1 MSVNALGIPTYIYRG
16 IVHDLLLSSRL
27 LCGSPLFESINQRRV
42 SGIRR
47 RDFELV
53 GAFLPYYSGLAL
65 EADVVYSSTLLAYGL
80 ALLV

>member
-1 MSVNALGIPTYIYRG
+1 MYIYHG

-27 LCGSPLFESINQRRV
+27 LRSSPLFESINQRCV

-53 GAFLPYYSGLAL
+53 GAFLPYDSGLTL
-65 EADVVYSSTLLAYGL
+65 EADVV
-80 ALLV
+80 